1 MGEAERDTDY
11 ADAEFLYNRMME
23 GALTGAVAALGL
35 RTGGHVLDAGCG
47 PGGVLPRL
55 AAAVSPGGHV
65 TGLDISEPHV
75 ARADQL
81 VHEQGLEE
89 SVTVAVAD
97 LCAELPV
104 EAESLDAVW
113 SADVLYPDTVG
124 DAAAVVAR
132 LARTLKPGG
141 ILAIFYGNW
150 LRATYLPGY
159 ARLEH
164 LIGAARE
171 TLYERE
177 RRWQGAP
184 HPERALGWLARA
196 GLTQCRL
203 QIFPVLHR
211 QPLPDAVRRY
221 IATAILGGHYA
232 RAVAAG
238 GADVGM
244 TEADGDLWRRLSDPA
259 SPDFI
264 LDQPDYYCAVTPL
277 LTLGWLP
284 SDPRQ

>member
-11 ADAEFLYNRMME
+11 ADTEFLYNRMME

-35 RTGGHVLDAGCG
+35 RPGGRVLDAGCG
-47 PGGVLPRL
+47 PGGVLPLL
-55 AAAVSPGGHV
+55 AAAVVPGGHV

-104 EAESLDAVW
+104 EEGSFDAVW

-124 DAAAVVAR
+124 DAEAVVAR
-132 LARTLKPGG
+132 LARTLNPGG
-141 ILAIFYGNW
+141 VLAIFYGNW

-171 TLYERE
+171 TSYEHE

-184 HPERALGWLARA
+184 HPERALGWLECA
-196 GLTQCRL
+196 GLTQCCL

-221 IATAILGGHYA
+221 VATAILGGHYA
-232 RAVAAG
+232 HAVAAC
-238 GADVGM
+238 GAETGM
-244 TEADGDLWRRLSDPA
+244 TTDDLDLWRRVSDPA

-264 LDQPDYYCAVTPL
+264 LDQPDYYCAVAPL
-277 LTLGWLP
+277 LALGMRP
-284 SDPRQ
+284 